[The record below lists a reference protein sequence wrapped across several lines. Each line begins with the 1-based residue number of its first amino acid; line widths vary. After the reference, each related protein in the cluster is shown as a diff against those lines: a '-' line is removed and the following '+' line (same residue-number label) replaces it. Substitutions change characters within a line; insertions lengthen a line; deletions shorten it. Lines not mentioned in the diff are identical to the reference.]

1 MTKRLILI
9 RHGESIWNFQNRY
22 AGWADVPLTLLG
34 IEQSKRV
41 GKKLLLNNLIPD
53 KTYTSIQKR
62 SIDTNDLLLNEIG
75 NNHKIKKVKTWRL
88 NERHYGNLT
97 GNLKNNNK
105 WKGNFFENP
114 PILENKNYY
123 NMVSVDNYNPI
134 YGESYYMTYL
144 RIVPIWNLIINDFKT
159 MNTIL
164 ICSHKNSLKILIKF
178 IENKSND
185 DLDSIKIRNCQP
197 IIYNF
202 ENNFKLIDNTII

>member
-22 AGWADVPLTLLG
+22 AGWADVPLTILG

-75 NNHKIKKVKTWRL
+75 INHKIKKVNTWRL

-97 GNLKNNNK
+97 GNSKNNNK
-105 WKGNFFENP
+105 WKGDFFENP

-164 ICSHKNSLKILIKF
+164 ICSHKNSLKMLIKF

>member
-164 ICSHKNSLKILIKF
+164 ICSHKNSLKMLIKF

>member
-22 AGWADVPLTLLG
+22 AGWADVPLTILG

-62 SIDTNDLLLNEIG
+62 SIDTNDLLINEIG
-75 NNHKIKKVKTWRL
+75 HNHKIKKVKTWRL

-97 GNLKNNNK
+97 GNLKHNNK
-105 WKGNFFENP
+105 WRGDFFENP
-114 PILENKNYY
+114 PILENNNRY

-144 RIVPIWNLIINDFKT
+144 RVVPIWNLIINDFKT

-164 ICSHKNSLKILIKF
+164 ICSHKNSLKMLIKF

>member
-22 AGWADVPLTLLG
+22 AGWADVPLTILG

-75 NNHKIKKVKTWRL
+75 NNHKIKKIKTWRL

-97 GNLKNNNK
+97 GSLKHSSK
-105 WKGNFFENP
+105 WKGDFFENP

-144 RIVPIWNLIINDFKT
+144 RVVPIWNYIINDFKT
-159 MNTIL
+159 MDTIL
-164 ICSHKNSLKILIKF
+164 ICSHKNSLKMLIKF
-178 IENKSND
+178 IENKSKD
-185 DLDSIKIRNCQP
+185 ELDSIKIGNCQP